1 MRHIGI
7 TFATLLMAGALAVP
21 AGATLTITIT
31 DAASGTTTFTAVP
44 ANCSGG
50 LCTLVATQI
59 DNDFSVNIQVG
70 TSNGPGGPAV
80 LTLSGTV
87 TKAASN
93 AFGGAANQL
102 TVAISDN
109 GFLLPVGPGNLI
121 QTVDTNSPAQTS
133 TASGSLTASGFY
145 SNTNTLFC
153 QTSASCTGATP
164 NASFSSYLVS
174 NPGQTDTLPVPNFT
188 APFALDQV
196 LTYNFTSQ

>member
-1 MRHIGI
+1 M
-7 TFATLLMAGALAVP
+7 
-21 AGATLTITIT
+21 
-31 DAASGTTTFTAVP
+31 
-44 ANCSGG
+44 
-50 LCTLVATQI
+50 
-59 DNDFSVNIQVG
+59 
-70 TSNGPGGPAV
+70 

-196 LTYNFTSQ
+196 LTYNFTSQGSALVQSTLSAVGVPEPAAVFLFGSVLVVTAGLIRRRSVGKKI